1 MRSVLSVHFLALIL
15 AARQW
20 SNDRLLWLVCVGL
33 VTTNANL
40 WSIERGD
47 GNIFC
52 SSREN
57 HIPGW
62 RMRVVAERCRSSLS
76 SITNEWTNEIK
87 KNIRK
92 KPMEINSFVV
102 CLLAYFRG
110 GETNSFACLGDWRVS
125 EKSKKKQKKADELSN
140 GWNEKSLRICVFSHS
155 TGIFAWFFSP
165 IATNMSLSS
174 HSAALLSDHHFR
186 MAPKISRTW
195 CKHLMYGKKKQQ
207 TAGRRTGKN
216 NNCRT
221 LNRERGDVRLQCIHC
236 M

>member
-1 MRSVLSVHFLALIL
+1 MEQWQIALAGLRWLGNNKRQFVIDRTGRWEHFLFVA
-15 AARQW
+15 W
-20 SNDRLLWLVCVGL
+20 KSHSWLTYAGGRWTL
-33 VTTNANL
+33 
-40 WSIERGD
+40 SIITFIDHKRMNER
-47 GNIFC
+47 N
-52 SSREN
+52 
-57 HIPGW
+57 
-62 RMRVVAERCRSSLS
+62 
-76 SITNEWTNEIK
+76 K

-92 KPMEINSFVV
+92 NPMEINSFVV